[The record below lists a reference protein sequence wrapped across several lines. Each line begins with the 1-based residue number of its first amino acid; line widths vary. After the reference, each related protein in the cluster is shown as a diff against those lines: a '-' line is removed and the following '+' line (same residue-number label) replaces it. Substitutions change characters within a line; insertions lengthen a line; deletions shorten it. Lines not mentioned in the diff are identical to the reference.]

1 MKTHRHPPEPG
12 PLPERA
18 RLPRF
23 RVPDRSAT
31 RSLSAGVALLLASS
45 CGPSLRDPIG
55 PPPPPPPAAIVVVGD
70 GSLASG
76 HFGPAGGILQLGPPG
91 PSIEIPAG
99 MPGAGGLSVSLE
111 AQSSEGLPEVA
122 GRIGRPFRSTPT
134 LSPPSGKW
142 IVVRS
147 IEVERLP
154 PECAPPA
161 LQLALEAAS
170 AEPGPALRW
179 RFEAAQWENGRAVV
193 QLSELPPS
201 RSVFVCKPQP

>member
-1 MKTHRHPPEPG
+1 MKTHRSPPAA
-12 PLPERA
+12 A
-18 RLPRF
+18 RLPHHSRA
-23 RVPDRSAT
+23 RGNTSEPRSRSA
-31 RSLSAGVALLLASS
+31 LIALLLLTA
-45 CGPSLRDPIG
+45 CGPTLKPPNGPAPD
-55 PPPPPPPAAIVVVGD
+55 PPPEAIVVVGD

-76 HFGPAGGILQLGPPG
+76 HFGPAGGILKLGPPG

-99 MPGAGGLSVSLE
+99 MPAAGGLSVAVE
-111 AQSSEGLPEVA
+111 AQSSDGLPEVA
-122 GRIGRPFRSTPT
+122 GRIGTPFRSTPN

-147 IEVERLP
+147 IEVERVP

-161 LQLALEAAS
+161 LQLALEIAS

-179 RFEAAQWENGRAVV
+179 RFESAEWDQGRAVAT
-193 QLSELPPS
+193 LSELPPV

>member
-1 MKTHRHPPEPG
+1 MKTHLPLPEPA
-12 PLPERA
+12 PERA
-18 RLPRF
+18 RLPRCAI
-23 RVPDRSAT
+23 PGHSAA
-31 RSLSAGVALLLASS
+31 RSLRAGVVLLLATS
-45 CGPSLRDPIG
+45 CGPSLQGPIG
-55 PPPPPPPAAIVVVGD
+55 PPPPPPPTAIVVVGD
-70 GSLASG
+70 GALASG

-99 MPGAGGLSVSLE
+99 LPGAGGLSVSLE
-111 AQSSEGLPEVA
+111 AQSSEGMPEVA

-147 IEVERLP
+147 IEVERVP

-179 RFEAAQWENGRAVV
+179 RFEPAEWENRRAVAK
-193 QLSELPPS
+193 LSELAPS